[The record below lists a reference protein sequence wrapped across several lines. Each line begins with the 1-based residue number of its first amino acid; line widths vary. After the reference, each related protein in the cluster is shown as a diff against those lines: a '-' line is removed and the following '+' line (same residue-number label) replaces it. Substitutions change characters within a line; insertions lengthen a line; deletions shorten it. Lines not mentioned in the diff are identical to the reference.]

1 MKYLY
6 TLLTVSLVGSLL
18 LAPPAP
24 AVELAESGKI
34 DIVNLKGGYL
44 VVDDGKFRLAQS
56 VRVYSQFGA
65 AVPVSALK
73 PGMRITFNLDPQSSA
88 NVITDLAIL
97 SSN

>member
-18 LAPPAP
+18 VTLPAP
-24 AVELAESGKI
+24 AAESAEVGKI

-44 VVDDGKFRLAQS
+44 VVDDSKFILAQN

-73 PGMRITFNLDPQSSA
+73 PKMKISFTLDRQSSA
-88 NVITDLAIL
+88 KVITDLAIL